1 MPRKFRYIS
10 NIKDYK
16 SMSYWSLK
24 MPLCYHFCVIKS
36 ELIQTGSLYGILC
49 SVPRGGSPGS
59 VTG

>member
-36 ELIQTGSLYGILC
+36 ELIQIGSLCGVLC
-49 SVPRGGSPGS
+49 SVPRGCSLGS